1 MITIQIVHFGLILVN
16 GIKCSNWINI
26 IQASHLE
33 NNSVN
38 DDDQG
43 EDNKAVNSADE
54 GEDNKV
60 VNDAKLE
67 HKCIFAIQDQKYKNH
82 NLLLL
87 SFM

>member
-1 MITIQIVHFGLILVN
+1 MITVQIVHFGLILVN
-16 GIKCSNWINI
+16 GMKSSNWINI

-43 EDNKAVNSADE
+43 EDNKAVN
-54 GEDNKV
+54 
-60 VNDAKLE
+60 DAKLE